1 MSKLGSE
8 GDDQTKFII
17 CIIFRE
23 KKSLQRLFGMFVD
36 IVRLIVALVT
46 FRKIEELF
54 RVISRKIDSLL
65 IVIEMQNYT
74 DRWMLCVI
82 FSGNSSA

>member
-1 MSKLGSE
+1 
-8 GDDQTKFII
+8 
-17 CIIFRE
+17 
-23 KKSLQRLFGMFVD
+23 MFVD
-36 IVRLIVALVT
+36 ILRLIVALVT
-46 FRKIEELF
+46 FRKIDELF

-74 DRWMLCVI
+74 DRWMVCVI